1 MPVGLVSAVA
11 PFSTVVR
18 IITPDVA
25 FVLGMRLVLSCPSL
39 LRFGWAF
46 VWLLLSAHLHVY
58 MSDSALPL
66 CIYLF
71 FNSIAAADCA
81 FLYAHS
87 DWLINGPCH
96 YTTPQCLTVLHEP
109 SKARLARLNVYVC
122 STIVYI
128 AFGLYV

>member
-1 MPVGLVSAVA
+1 MPVGLISAVA
-11 PFSTVVR
+11 PFSTVVG
-18 IITPDVA
+18 IITSDVA
-25 FVLGMRLVLSCPSL
+25 FVLGMRLVLCPSL

-96 YTTPQCLTVLHEP
+96 YTTPQYLTVLHEP
-109 SKARLARLNVYVC
+109 SKAQLARLNVYVC